1 MTGLKKHLVITLRDT
16 FGDRVRFDWNERI
29 LYSHDVGIL
38 PEMTRFLID
47 IVPDAVVMPKTAEE
61 VAFILE
67 TASKSR
73 TAVVPR
79 GGGSGGY
86 GGSLPTKRGI
96 VVDMVLMKDVLEID
110 TDNKKVSVESGAVI
124 WDIERALNAK
134 GLGLKAYPSSAP
146 AATIG
151 GWVAQGGS
159 GFGSLNYGSINNS
172 VLSLEVVTPDG
183 KIDKYEGDD
192 LDLFIDFEGIT
203 GIITKVE
210 LEVNDFQEIVP
221 VAASFATSRQLN
233 EAMLMAA
240 NNLNPF
246 TIIFATPEF
255 IKFKQEVLDHKNL
268 PEDKYGVLFAF
279 EKTHY
284 SVLEEKLKDIVMS
297 NGGQIWDDDISCK
310 EWDERFYPLRM
321 KRKGPSVVPSE
332 AVIPLERLG
341 EAVEQMVSLTK
352 DQQMGLE
359 GIVIGN
365 NKVAILAYFLD
376 DERRFMYEL
385 GWSNAFTIVRIAKKF
400 GGDIYSTG
408 IWFANEAKRFFGK
421 ERYKKMIAFKR
432 KVDHNSIMNP
442 GKIIP
447 TRIKIFPLLSV
458 ATGISIGKPLLAI
471 GNRLYKYKPEKEPD
485 R

>member
-1 MTGLKKHLVITLRDT
+1 LTFLKEHVAITLNDT

-38 PEMTRFLID
+38 PKMTKLLMD
-47 IVPDAVVMPKTAEE
+47 MVPDAVVMPKTVEE

-67 TASKSR
+67 VASKSI

-86 GGSLPTKRGI
+86 GGSLPTKGGI
-96 VVDMVLMKDVLEID
+96 VVDMVLMKDILEID
-110 TDNKKVSVESGAVI
+110 TENKKIIVESGAVI
-124 WDIERALNAK
+124 WEIERVLNAQ
-134 GLGLKAYPSSAP
+134 GLGLRSYPSSAP

-159 GFGSLNYGSINNS
+159 GFGSLNYGSIYDS
-172 VLSLEVVTPDG
+172 VVSLEVVTPDG
-183 KIDKYEGDD
+183 KIGKYEGDD

-210 LEVNDFQEIVP
+210 LKVNDYQEIVP
-221 VAASFATSRQLN
+221 VAASFATAMQMN
-233 EAMLMAA
+233 EALLIVATS
-240 NNLNPF
+240 LNPF
-246 TIIFATPEF
+246 TIILATPEF

-268 PEDKYGVLFAF
+268 PEDRFSVLFAF
-279 EKTHY
+279 EKRHY
-284 SVLEEKLKDIVMS
+284 SALEENLKNIIKS
-297 NGGQIWDDDISCK
+297 HGGMIWDDDISGE
-310 EWDERFYPLRM
+310 EWEERFYPLRM

-341 EAVEQMVSLTK
+341 EAVEEMIRGTA

-359 GIVIGN
+359 GIVIGDR
-365 NKVAILAYFLD
+365 KVAILAYFLD

-385 GWSNAFTIVRIAKKF
+385 GWSNAFTIVRIGKRF

-421 ERYKKMIAFKR
+421 DRYKKMVAFKR

-458 ATGISIGKPLLAI
+458 ATGISIGKPLLAL
-471 GNRLYKYKPEKEPD
+471 GNKLYKFKPEKKLEK
-485 R
+485 